1 VTGRGSKKS
10 DWEYEKTQNT
20 LLADAIKEERLG
32 MDNKFVY
39 TKEQMTLIL
48 LL

>member
-1 VTGRGSKKS
+1 VTGHGSKRS
-10 DWEYEKTQNT
+10 VLEFEKTLNT
-20 LLADAIKEERLG
+20 LLADAIREERLE